1 MKKHQPTRREV
12 LRSLAVLPATALLLR
27 PGGAVAQASKIVVF
41 NGVAPTPTPGVDLHY
56 FGWAAE
62 TPQGWIGRIT
72 DGPVS
77 VAMRDFARFAAGMT
91 AVVPKGMANT
101 INGHM
106 DKDGVPAAGVCFAD
120 ITGGSV
126 MGSTIKFTGKLTDT
140 EHPVLNRPGDPVS
153 MDGNK
158 DKGDLT
164 YTIRGGGRDIIY
176 KGKGLILMS

>member
-1 MKKHQPTRREV
+1 MKKHEPTRREV
-12 LRSLAVLPATALLLR
+12 LCSLAALPAMALLLR
-27 PGGAVAQASKIVVF
+27 PGAAVAQASKIVVF
-41 NGVAPTPTPGVDLHY
+41 NGVAPTPTPGVNLHY

-62 TPQGWIGRIT
+62 NPQGWTGRIT

-126 MGSTIKFTGKLTDT
+126 TSSTINFTGKLTDT

-153 MDGNK
+153 IYGNK
-158 DKGDLT
+158 DSGELT
-164 YTIRGGGRDIIY
+164 YTIRGGGKDIVY
-176 KGKGLILMS
+176 KGKGMFLSS

>member
-1 MKKHQPTRREV
+1 MSGNKATRRNV
-12 LRSLAVLPATALLLR
+12 IRSLAALPAMALLAR
-27 PGGAVAQASKIVVF
+27 PGKALAQASKIVVF
-41 NGVAPTPTPGVDLHY
+41 NGVAPTPTPGVNLHY

-77 VAMRDFARFAAGMT
+77 VAMRDFTRFAAGMT

-126 MGSTIKFTGKLTDT
+126 TSSTINLTGKLTET
-140 EHPVLNRPGDPVS
+140 EQPVLNRPGDPVS
-153 MDGNK
+153 LYGNK
-158 DKGDLT
+158 DTGELT
-164 YTIRGGGRDIIY
+164 YTIRGGGRDIVY
-176 KGKGLILMS
+176 KGKGMFLTS